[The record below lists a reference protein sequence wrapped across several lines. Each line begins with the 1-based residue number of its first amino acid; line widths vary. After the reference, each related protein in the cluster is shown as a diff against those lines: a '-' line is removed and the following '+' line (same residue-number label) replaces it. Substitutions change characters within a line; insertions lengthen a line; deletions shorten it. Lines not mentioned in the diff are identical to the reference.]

1 MADDPMDT
9 FPMQLA
15 CQEMLLDMDV
25 KRIPC
30 AGLKAMLDYLLQQL
44 PSLSPEVA
52 VTRLRKMFELMKKTQ
67 KQHRRN
73 ACISDTTEDQ
83 QPAAP
88 TTLTTIAQTSR
99 NSQDFDTFNYEFI
112 LVLL

>member
-1 MADDPMDT
+1 MSFGIMADDPMDT

-15 CQEMLLDMDV
+15 CQEMLMDMDV

-30 AGLKAMLDYLLQQL
+30 AGLKAILDYLSQQL

-52 VTRLRKMFELMKKTQ
+52 VTRLRKMFKTQ
-67 KQHRRN
+67 EQHRRN

-83 QPAAP
+83 QQAAA

-99 NSQDFDTFNYEFI
+99 NSQDFDKI
-112 LVLL
+112 I

>member
-15 CQEMLLDMDV
+15 CQEMLMDMDV

-30 AGLKAMLDYLLQQL
+30 AGLKAMLDYLSQQL

-52 VTRLRKMFELMKKTQ
+52 VTPQLTRLRKMFKTQ
-67 KQHRRN
+67 EQHRRN

-83 QPAAP
+83 QRAAA
-88 TTLTTIAQTSR
+88 TKLTKIAQTSR
-99 NSQDFDTFNYEFI
+99 NSQDFDKFI
-112 LVLL
+112 